1 MKLLSLFV
9 SAAVAASAVADTLQY
24 DTIYDDGSESLDVVA
39 CSDGVN
45 GLLTKAGFTT
55 FNSLPSF
62 PNIGAFG
69 AVAGFNSPNCGTC
82 WEIVWGDSAP
92 LYALA
97 IDHAGSG
104 LINLSEEAMNT
115 LTGGLAVELGAVTV
129 TSTQVDASNCGL

>member
-9 SAAVAASAVADTLQY
+9 SAAVAASAFADTLKY
-24 DTIYDDGSESLDVVA
+24 DTIYDIGSESLDVVA

-45 GLLTKAGFTT
+45 GLLTKGFTT

-62 PNIGAFG
+62 PNIGAFA
-69 AVAGFNSPNCGTC
+69 AVTEWDSPNCGTC

-97 IDHAGSG
+97 IDVAGTG

-115 LTGGLAVELGAVTV
+115 VTGGLAVELGSVAV
-129 TSTQVDASNCGL
+129 TSTQVDASKCGL